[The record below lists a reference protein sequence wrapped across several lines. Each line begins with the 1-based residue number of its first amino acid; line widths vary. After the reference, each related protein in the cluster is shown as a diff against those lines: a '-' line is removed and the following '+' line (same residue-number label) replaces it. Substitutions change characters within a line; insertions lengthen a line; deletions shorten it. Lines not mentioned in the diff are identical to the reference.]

1 MSLFYFLPRISGSSS
16 FVFSL
21 LASGLLLGS
30 LLDNGETDTSTTGKG
45 NKSLLTLSNGEDI
58 LNASGEGVTS
68 KILNGD
74 DGVVTRVLLDVLD
87 DTDTTQVA
95 TRGDHGEVTNSE
107 LNVVSD
113 LASLEADLEGI
124 VNLDIGVRV
133 ADGAA
138 IVSANEGNTSGT
150 NLGGFDLAELVAGL
164 LRLDAVKSKSA
175 LDVVQKAE
183 LLVGL
188 VDGDNI
194 CNNE

>member
-1 MSLFYFLPRISGSSS
+1 M
-16 FVFSL
+16 FSL